1 VDVVVGGRVV
11 VRPRLAWPMGGMA
24 KTAKAEAEVDVDVDV
39 ESFDGSV
46 KSSGARG
53 GMYAHSTARYGAV
66 QRREVFQGMGCV
78 QLLFPMLLESRARR

>member
-1 VDVVVGGRVV
+1 MDVVVGGRVV

-53 GMYAHSTARYGAV
+53 RCMYTAQHGTAQYSAGRC
-66 QRREVFQGMGCV
+66 F
-78 QLLFPMLLESRARR
+78 RA